1 MTAGLTDPLDDVAP
15 PLELAVQAPP
25 RRARVALIKRLA
37 DVVSLP
43 SSRVNAFERAMT
55 SDLLVEVLRDAS
67 TADRKRVAQRVA
79 GLSEIPTD
87 LLRMLICDEIEVAEP
102 LLNDAVISAPDLI
115 ACAQAGTPLHRLAI
129 ALLRNPGAV
138 FSQAGL
144 ELALS
149 YSREHPALLAIML
162 KRPELRPAQAYVMFW
177 WCGPQERK
185 TILQRFAVGRDV
197 LQDVASDVFA
207 LAAEEGWNDPL
218 VRKALQFIERR
229 QRNRSAQARSQFED
243 LEAAVDAA
251 SATGLTRQTAQ
262 EIGYLSGLKPST
274 AAKIFTDVGGEGL
287 AVLCKAT
294 GLSKSRLLGLW
305 RSMRRPEHTS
315 DGALTPN
322 LEHTIEAYDMM
333 AVDRAQTVLR
343 YWNWAL
349 SSSLSPALLRA
360 VREGDEDALS
370 QYSLPERAAFLA
382 MPPRMSRYGRFG
394 ATGPQDVSTFE
405 RALSDVA
412 DCRT

>member
-1 MTAGLTDPLDDVAP
+1 MTAGLPDPLDDVAP
-15 PLELAVQAPP
+15 MLDLAAEAPP
-25 RRARVALIKRLA
+25 RRARVSLIKRLA

-79 GLSEIPTD
+79 NLSEIPTD
-87 LLRMLICDEIEVAEP
+87 LLRMLICDEFEVAEP
-102 LLNDAVISAPDLI
+102 ILVEAGVSAPDLI

-129 ALLRNPGAV
+129 ARRKEVPDSVCAVLAEFGEPQVLDALLRNVGAV

-149 YSREHPALLAIML
+149 FSREHPALLSIML

-207 LAAEEGWNDPL
+207 LAAEEGWSDPL

-229 QRNRSAQARSQFED
+229 QRNRSAQARSQFAD

-251 SATGLTRQTAQ
+251 AATGLTRQTAQ

-294 GLSKSRLLGLW
+294 GLSKARLLGLW

-322 LEHTIEAYDMM
+322 LQFTLDAFDTM

-349 SSSLSPALLRA
+349 SSALTPALLRA
-360 VREGDEDALS
+360 VRDGDEEQLA

-382 MPPRMSRYGRFG
+382 M
-394 ATGPQDVSTFE
+394 STAQ
-405 RALSDVA
+405 R
-412 DCRT
+412 R

>member
-15 PLELAVQAPP
+15 PLDLAVQAPP

-129 ALLRNPGAV
+129 ARRKEVPDSVAAVLAEFGEPQVLEALLRNPGAV

-207 LAAEEGWNDPL
+207 LASEEGWNDPL

-349 SSSLSPALLRA
+349 SSALSPALLRA

-382 MPPRMSRYGRFG
+382 MSAAQRR
-394 ATGPQDVSTFE
+394 
-405 RALSDVA
+405 
-412 DCRT
+412 

>member
-1 MTAGLTDPLDDVAP
+1 MTAGLTDPLDDVAQ
-15 PLELAVQAPP
+15 PLDLAVQAPP

-102 LLNDAVISAPDLI
+102 LLNDALISAPDLI

-129 ALLRNPGAV
+129 ARRKEVPDSVAAVLAEFGEPQVLEALLRNPGAV

-207 LAAEEGWNDPL
+207 LASEEGWNDPL

-349 SSSLSPALLRA
+349 SSALSPALLRA

-382 MPPRMSRYGRFG
+382 MSAAQRR
-394 ATGPQDVSTFE
+394 
-405 RALSDVA
+405 
-412 DCRT
+412 

>member
-15 PLELAVQAPP
+15 PLDLAVQAPP

-115 ACAQAGTPLHRLAI
+115 ACAQAGTPLQRVAIARRKEVPDSVAAVLAEFGEPQVLE

-251 SATGLTRQTAQ
+251 SAAGLTRQTAQ

-349 SSSLSPALLRA
+349 SSALSPALLRA

-382 MPPRMSRYGRFG
+382 MSAAQRR
-394 ATGPQDVSTFE
+394 
-405 RALSDVA
+405 
-412 DCRT
+412 

>member
-115 ACAQAGTPLHRLAI
+115 ACAQAGTPLHRQAIARRKEVPDSVAAVLAEFGEPQVLE
-129 ALLRNPGAV
+129 ALLRNQGAV

-185 TILQRFAVGRDV
+185 NILQRFAVGRDV

-349 SSSLSPALLRA
+349 SSALSPALLRA

-382 MPPRMSRYGRFG
+382 MS
-394 ATGPQDVSTFE
+394 
-405 RALSDVA
+405 A
-412 DCRT
+412 DQRR

>member
-129 ALLRNPGAV
+129 ARRKEVPDSVAAVLAEFGEPQVLEALLRNPGVV

-349 SSSLSPALLRA
+349 SSALSPALLRA

-382 MPPRMSRYGRFG
+382 MSAAQRR
-394 ATGPQDVSTFE
+394 
-405 RALSDVA
+405 
-412 DCRT
+412 

>member
-1 MTAGLTDPLDDVAP
+1 MTAGLPDPLNDVAP
-15 PLELAVQAPP
+15 PLDLAIQAPP

-55 SDLLVEVLRDAS
+55 SDLLVEVLRESS

-79 GLSEIPTD
+79 GLTEIPSD
-87 LLRMLICDEIEVAEP
+87 LLRLLICDEFEVAEP
-102 LLNDAVISAPDLI
+102 LLSDAAISAPDLI

-129 ALLRNPGAV
+129 ARRKELADSVTAVLAEFGEPHVLEALLRNPGAV

-149 YSREHPALLAIML
+149 FSREHPALLAIML

-177 WCGPQERK
+177 WCGASERK

-207 LAAEEGWNDPL
+207 LAAEEGWSDPL

-229 QRNRSAQARSQFED
+229 QRNRSAQARSHFED

-251 SATGLTRQTAQ
+251 AASGLTRQTAQ

-294 GLSKSRLLGLW
+294 GLSKAKLLSLW

-315 DGALTPN
+315 DGALTAN
-322 LEHTIEAYDMM
+322 LEYTLEAFDMM

-349 SSSLSPALLRA
+349 SSALSPALLRA
-360 VREGDEDALS
+360 VRDGDEESLS

-382 MPPRMSRYGRFG
+382 MSAAQRR
-394 ATGPQDVSTFE
+394 
-405 RALSDVA
+405 
-412 DCRT
+412 